1 LKASFEMMNGV
12 DPVDGVDDEKTYL
25 RGCVHFV
32 HNVHSV
38 HYSDKF
44 IWLPL
49 PNLGSQTSKPLP

>member
-1 LKASFEMMNGV
+1 MMNGV